1 MKNNLFLFLFAL
13 FIFGCKESDDGPFIK
28 VNPDAEIGTDS
39 EDQNQNSPAG
49 DNNTETSSELLEDIT
64 TGFQQLMTIY
74 GFQGAQVAVIRNNRL
89 VYLKSFG
96 KADVDTNV
104 DVDQNSLFRIA
115 GVSKPITLTAISKLV
130 AEGQIGL
137 NDFVFGEGSLLG
149 TKYGSLP
156 YESDELSITV
166 AHLIEHKGGFSDIPN
181 DIMFDD
187 VSLTHADLISK
198 VLDERSLSRKPG
210 TEYEYSNFG
219 YSLLGRIIEEVTGKS
234 YEAYVKEAILTP
246 MGITSM
252 KIGNNTKEEAHEH
265 EVTYYANHESPYTIN
280 VNRMDSHGGW
290 IASAKDLALFAMKSD
305 TENSVPDLL
314 ESGEHLDYL
323 ETGNW
328 NHNGALPGTL
338 SVLQVSYPTS
348 YVVLINNSAP
358 DFQQIIQAIRNFMRE
373 KTQNRAEWPNI
384 DILDDQ

>member
-1 MKNNLFLFLFAL
+1 MKNRVFLFLFAFL
-13 FIFGCKESDDGPFIK
+13 FVACNASDDGPFIK
-28 VNPDAEIGTDS
+28 VDPGVEIGTDPKEHNPDS
-39 EDQNQNSPAG
+39 QNGN
-49 DNNTETSSELLEDIT
+49 DNTETSSELLEDIT
-64 TGFQQLMTIY
+64 AGFQQLMTIY
-74 GFQGAQVAVIRNNRL
+74 GFQGAQVAITRNNRL

-96 KADVDTNV
+96 KADIDANV

-130 AEGQIGL
+130 GEGTIEL
-137 NDFVFGEGSLLG
+137 DDLVFGEGSLLG

-156 YESDELSITV
+156 YESDELAITL
-166 AHLIEHKGGFSDIPN
+166 AHLIEHKGGFSDIPY
-181 DIMFDD
+181 DVMFDD

-198 VLDERSLSRKPG
+198 VLNERSLSRRPG

-234 YEAYVKEAILTP
+234 YAAYVKEAILTP

-252 KIGNNTKEEAHEH
+252 QIGNNVKEEALEH
-265 EVTYYANHESPYTIN
+265 EVTYYADYDSPYTMN

-305 TENSVPDLL
+305 TENSVPDIL
-314 ESGEHLDYL
+314 EPGERLDYL

-348 YVVLINNSAP
+348 YVVLLNNSAP
-358 DFQQIIQAIRNFMRE
+358 DFQQIIQAIRDFMRE

-384 DILDDQ
+384 DILDNQ